1 MTDVPFTSAAVLAQ
15 QIRQGERSPVAVV
28 DAYLDRIAERNDV
41 TNAYVTLI
49 ADDARER
56 ARAIEQAIEDGADP
70 GPLAGVPVALKDLFG
85 FKAGVP
91 ATMGSAAVGE
101 FVPEE
106 SAVVTERLE
115 AAGAVVLGT
124 TNTPEFGHKLVTEND
139 LHGRTSTPFDPDR
152 VSGGSSGG
160 SAAAVADGLAGIA
173 QGSDLG
179 GSIRIPAACCGV
191 YGIKPSF
198 GRVPSA
204 GRPDAFALDSPF
216 ASVGPLARTVRDA
229 ALALDVFAGPHPSD
243 PHSLPAPAS
252 STRYRDATDRAV
264 DDLAVAYS
272 PTLGLFDVA
281 ESVRDVTDDA
291 VDDLASVVAHVDR
304 TDPPYDGALS
314 DLRYA
319 FTQLSTVLFA
329 SLVDGLEHDGL
340 IGDGDREKLS
350 SSVQMLLQI
359 GEGSDALAYKQAD
372 RPRTAFYDAVES
384 VFAEYDL
391 LVTPTAAVPP
401 FEHGRDGPQDVDGEA
416 VANPVLDWCFTW
428 PFNLTGHPA
437 ASIPAGF
444 VDGLPVG
451 LQVVGP
457 RHADETVL
465 AASAALERVRPW
477 HDAYPPGGE

>member
-1 MTDVPFTSAAVLAQ
+1 MPLLGVWIGGGAIVLPGVE
-15 QIRQGERSPVAVV
+15 IG
-28 DAYLDRIAERNDV
+28 
-41 TNAYVTLI
+41 
-49 ADDARER
+49 
-56 ARAIEQAIEDGADP
+56 DGA
-70 GPLAGVPVALKDLFG
+70 
-85 FKAGVP
+85 
-91 ATMGSAAVGE
+91 TVG
-101 FVPEE
+101 
-106 SAVVTERLE
+106 
-115 AAGAVVLGT
+115 AGAVVTRSVGPGATVVGKTNMDEFGMGT
-124 TNTPEFGHKLVTEND
+124 TTE
-139 LHGRTSTPFDPDR
+139 TSAYGPTRNPVDTDR
-152 VSGGSSGG
+152 VPGGSSGG

-198 GRVPSA
+198 GRVPGA

-216 ASVGPLARTVRDA
+216 ASVGPLARTVQDA
-229 ALALDVFAGPHPSD
+229 ALALDVCAGPHPSD
-243 PHSLPAPAS
+243 PHSLPGPGS

-281 ESVRDVTDDA
+281 ESVRDVTDGA
-291 VDDLASVVAHVDR
+291 VADLEGVVARVDR
-304 TDPPYDGALS
+304 TDPPYDDALS

-319 FTQLSTVLFA
+319 FMQLSTVLFA
-329 SLVDGLEHDGL
+329 SLVDGLEHEGVV
-340 IGDGDREKLS
+340 GDGDREKLTS
-350 SSVQMLLQI
+350 GVQMLLQI
-359 GEGSDALAYKQAD
+359 GEGADALAYKQAD

-401 FEHGRDGPQDVDGEA
+401 FEHGRDGPQDVDGA
-416 VANPVLDWCFTW
+416 PVANPVLDWCLTW

-451 LQVVGP
+451 LQLVGRRLDP
-457 RHADETVL
+457 RAQRLRIVHAVL
-465 AASAALERVRPW
+465 HL
-477 HDAYPPGGE
+477 PPPIAPFWILDFGFGMGKRHGDVQH